1 MINLDTCRKAILLL
15 VFLALSGP
23 ISAAHHEDSYGPQLG
38 TVEMSVSCNNGATKL
53 FQRGLALLHH
63 MTYDGAQKAFS
74 AASVADPDCAM
85 SYWGQAMTVVHPLWS
100 DPPSQEEFKA
110 AKSWLDKA
118 KKVSQKSALENSFI
132 KALDYYFAE
141 GQKASEK
148 ANLRRLAEGWGK
160 VYKQFPNE
168 PEALSFHALTQL
180 AISNPSDKSYTIQKQ
195 AGALAEKVLGLSPNH
210 PGGHHYVIH
219 AYDYPA
225 LANQALEVARSYGKI
240 APDVPHALHMPSHIF
255 TRLGLWPESIDMN
268 RRSARAALKHSSGG
282 VISLHYLHALDY
294 LTYAHLQRGEYEDAR
309 KTMKKLN
316 DLSLPAQT
324 HVASAYT
331 YAAVPARYALEQHH
345 WGEAADLKERWPDTL
360 NWNKF
365 PAMEAITH
373 FAKALGSANMGDRKA
388 AEKAIDKLATLEKK
402 TDKSSAYWAKQ
413 VKIQR
418 LSALA
423 WLQFNQGEQKKAL
436 KTMLQ
441 AAELEASTEKHP
453 VTPGEILPAQ
463 ELLADMYFA
472 LEDYQQAQIAY
483 ETTLM
488 RSPNRF
494 NSLYG
499 AARSAQIQDDR
510 EGAKKHFR
518 QLLTVTSQSAD
529 GQELDQARAYLG
541 DDR

>member
-1 MINLDTCRKAILLL
+1 MTKFDTCSKAIVSL
-15 VFLALSGP
+15 VFLAQSWFV
-23 ISAAHHEDSYGPQLG
+23 SAAHHEESYGPQLG
-38 TVEMSVSCNNGATKL
+38 TVQMSISCNRGATQL
-53 FQRGLALLHH
+53 FHRGLALLHH

-74 AASVADPDCAM
+74 AAAVSDPDCAM
-85 SYWGQAMTVVHPLWS
+85 SYWGQAMTVIHPLWS
-100 DPPSQEEFKA
+100 DPPSKEEFNA

-118 KKVSQKSALENSFI
+118 RKSSRMNAREKRFIEALG
-132 KALDYYFAE
+132 YYFAE
-141 GQKASEK
+141 GQDASEK
-148 ANLRRLAEGWGK
+148 DNLKKLAKGWGK
-160 VYKQFPNE
+160 VYQQFPND
-168 PEALSFHALTQL
+168 PEAASFYALSWL
-180 AISNPSDKSYTIQKQ
+180 ATSNPSDKSYAVQKQ
-195 AGALAEKVLGLSPNH
+195 AGAIAEKVLSLSPNH

-225 LANQALEVARSYGKI
+225 LANKALEVARSYGNI
-240 APDVPHALHMPSHIF
+240 APDVPHALHMPTHIF

-268 RRSARAALKHSSGG
+268 RRSARAALKHSTGG
-282 VISLHYLHALDY
+282 TISLHYLHALDY
-294 LTYAHLQRGEYEDAR
+294 LAYAHLQRAEYGDAR
-309 KTMKKLN
+309 KTMKMLN

-345 WGEAADLKERWPDTL
+345 WAEAAELTARWPDTL
-360 NWNKF
+360 DWDRF

-373 FAKALGSANMGDRKA
+373 FAKALGAANIGESETA
-388 AEKAIDKLATLEKK
+388 NKAIDKLVVLEKK
-402 TDKSSAYWAKQ
+402 AAKSSEYWAKQ

-423 WLQFNQGEQKKAL
+423 WLQFNQGKQKKAL
-436 KTMLQ
+436 KTMIQ

-472 LEDYQQAQIAY
+472 AEDYRQAQVAY
-483 ETTLM
+483 EAALK

-499 AARSAQIQDDR
+499 AARSAQILNHR
-510 EGAKKHFR
+510 EQARQHFR
-518 QLLTVTSQSAD
+518 QLLTITSQSAD
-529 GQELDQARAYLG
+529 AQALKQARAYLEQ
-541 DDR
+541 